1 MEYRYKVQGQEYRVQ
16 LETRPDGT
24 FSATIG
30 DRSYQVAVKR
40 GNNGQMTLKLDDETA
55 HTYAELCDT
64 CKSGSQLRYVAL
76 VDREAR
82 IYELERVRETAS
94 RHGKGSSENSLI
106 AQMPG
111 QVRQVLVAE
120 GDQVEAGQPML
131 ILEAMKME
139 IRISAPHVGT
149 VAHLYVQQGQTVERG
164 QQLAEV
170 VSSED

>member
-1 MEYRYKVQGQEYRVQ
+1 MEYRYKYQGKEYIIQ
-16 LETRPDGT
+16 LEPRPGGL
-24 FSATIG
+24 FAATIG
-30 DRSYQVAVKR
+30 DRSYMIEVKR
-40 GNNGQMTLKLDDETA
+40 SKDGQTTLTLDGERI
-55 HTYAELCDT
+55 HTYAEACDT

-82 IYELERVRETAS
+82 VYELERVRETAS
-94 RHGKGSSENSLI
+94 RHAKGSSADSLI

-111 QVRQVLVAE
+111 QVRQVLVSE
-120 GDQVEAGQPML
+120 GDQVESGQPML

-139 IRISAPHVGT
+139 IRISAPHAGT

-170 VSSED
+170 VSSEE